1 MAMPPIIFKFT
12 KKNPFRTAY
21 APKFRIVEVI
31 SYLCGRMTLKYTF
44 EFYETNMGL
53 PCGSCPDNLVKFLSC
68 SQIG

>member
-1 MAMPPIIFKFT
+1 MAMPSNIIKFT
-12 KKNPFRTAY
+12 KKNPFSTAY

-31 SYLCGRMTLKYTF
+31 YYLCGRMTLKYTF

-53 PCGSCPDNLVKFLSC
+53 LCGSCPDYLVKFLSC